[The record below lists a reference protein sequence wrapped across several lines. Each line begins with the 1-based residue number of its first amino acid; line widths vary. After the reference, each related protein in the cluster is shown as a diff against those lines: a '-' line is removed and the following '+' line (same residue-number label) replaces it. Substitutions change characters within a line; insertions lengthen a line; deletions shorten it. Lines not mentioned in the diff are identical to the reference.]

1 MAFYYAGLT
10 VIVNSEFAP
19 VSYIPQD
26 ILEYFHVSLKSK
38 LVKALKLILLQPWV
52 KEESLV
58 LPGTVERTR
67 RSLDDQ
73 EPGVKDDAV
82 LDGPEYNDV
91 YKISRQKSDPETGI
105 LEEEL
110 CMLIRVRARFT
121 INFEAKPPSPVKV
134 DTKVVDLPSIPD
146 SVNGTCIMETE
157 VAKIFMFWS
166 GYNFTLEFIKNPEGN
181 SYYMNRVIIQ
191 YNTKHPDLTRWSR
204 NKTINNFLFYSN

>member
-1 MAFYYAGLT
+1 M
-10 VIVNSEFAP
+10 
-19 VSYIPQD
+19 
-26 ILEYFHVSLKSK
+26 
-38 LVKALKLILLQPWV
+38 
-52 KEESLV
+52 
-58 LPGTVERTR
+58 
-67 RSLDDQ
+67 DDQ

-191 YNTKHPDLTRWSR
+191 YNTKHPDLSRWSR